1 MMNVYATIQNGVV
14 VDIYRSPEPMAE
26 DHVDV
31 TGAFPPVVRGCLYD
45 GVAFDD
51 SALPDD
57 SKKHRGVPFEGVMC
71 SATADDQNGVTA
83 VLTAWQ
89 INKTGYAGTLFQF
102 SNGAEL
108 QITKN
113 NIQAFAAVWLPFR
126 QQFFKG

>member
-1 MMNVYATIQNGVV
+1 MNTYATIQNGVV
-14 VDIYRSPEPMAE
+14 VDIYRSPESMAE
-26 DHVDV
+26 DHIDV
-31 TGAFPPVVRGCLYD
+31 TDAFPPVVRGCLYD
-45 GVAFDD
+45 GAVFDD

-57 SKKHRGVPFEGVMC
+57 SKKRRGVPFEGVMC

-83 VLTAWQ
+83 VLTSWQ

-102 SNGAEL
+102 SNGAVL

-113 NIQAFAAVWLPFR
+113 NIQDFAAVWLPFR